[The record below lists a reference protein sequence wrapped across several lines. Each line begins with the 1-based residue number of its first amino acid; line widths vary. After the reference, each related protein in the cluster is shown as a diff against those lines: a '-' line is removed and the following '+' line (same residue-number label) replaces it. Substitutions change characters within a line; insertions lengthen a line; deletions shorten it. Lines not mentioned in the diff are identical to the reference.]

1 MARLFSLIFSF
12 LLFSLLFLFS
22 SHFSFSLL
30 SASNYWFLGSRSGQ
44 AVGDLY
50 LFEITKHDDV
60 QGVKEQEAEEDDDKH
75 TELEAEARRF
85 GGRSGYSFYQF
96 LLAAMMGG
104 GGGVDAIFHDDYDYE
119 DEGGEEGEE
128 GEEDGDEGEEDEG
141 GEH

>member
-104 GGGVDAIFHDDYDYE
+104 GGGVNFHDDYDYE
-119 DEGGEEGEE
+119 EEE

-141 GEH
+141 GH